1 MANYTIGLTGLTA
14 ATTALEV
21 IGNNIANAS
30 TEGYHRQ
37 RVELTTASGGSTGAD
52 VVGAGVDVAG
62 VTRLVNTLLEAEILR
77 QKSSYAEINQEL
89 SVMTSVET
97 TFGEFAE
104 GGGLNATIDKFFSAL
119 EGLAA
124 HPLESVYR
132 SDVVSAAEV
141 MSSEFQRLGNSI
153 EDLQTQ
159 IVMEAQTVG
168 DSVNSL
174 IAQIAELNGQIQ
186 NAEVSGAQAN
196 NLRDQRDQLI
206 TKLGQYVS
214 VNTQSRDY
222 GVVDVSIAGLPVVT
236 GTVTLGIY
244 VGVNDDGTL
253 GVFAE
258 GSRGRHLNI
267 KGGELGGLLALKN
280 DLLDDVAGNLD
291 TLAKAIIDA
300 VNQYQVQGLGA
311 DGSFTE
317 LTGWGVGD
325 GDLSSLDTP
334 VTDGAFYVRVT
345 NKETGEIERYEI
357 EVNVSGSPPD
367 TVESIAA
374 KINALAGVSAS
385 VISAQLHI
393 VSDQGYVFDFLPA
406 VLPEPTTTNFTAA
419 SPATVS
425 VAGVYEGNENQ
436 TLTFTVAGS
445 GSVGNGTMRL
455 DVTDEDGNL
464 VSTLNI
470 GAGYA
475 AGNALS
481 LGNGITVA
489 VSMGQFNA
497 GDNFEVDVF
506 ATTDT
511 SGFLAA
517 AGMNTFF
524 SGASASEMQ
533 VCSEIIRS
541 AGRVATAYGS
551 DLTDNT
557 AALRLAG
564 VQDEAVDSLDGM
576 TANEFYQRLVTD
588 VGQRVALLESR
599 QENVEAMLQ
608 NLENQ
613 RDEISGVDVNDEAAE
628 LMIFEKM
635 FQAMAKYLA
644 TLQNTMDIL
653 MNMV

>member
-37 RVELTTASGGSTGAD
+37 RVELTTASGGSTGVGAF
-52 VVGAGVDVAG
+52 GAGVDVAG
-62 VTRLVNTLLEAEILR
+62 VTRLVNTLLEGEILR

-104 GGGLNATIDKFFSAL
+104 GSGLNATIDEFFSAL

-141 MSSEFQRLGNSI
+141 MCSEFQRLGGSI

-159 IVMEAQTVG
+159 IVMEAETVG

-174 IAQIAELNGQIQ
+174 ITQIAELNGQIQ
-186 NAEVSGAQAN
+186 NAEVGGAHAN

-206 TKLGQYVS
+206 AELGQYVS
-214 VNTQSRDY
+214 VDTQSRDY

-236 GTVTLGIY
+236 GTITLGIH

-258 GSRGRHLNI
+258 DGQGRLLHTE
-267 KGGELGGLLALKN
+267 GGELGALLTLKNELLAE
-280 DLLDDVAGNLD
+280 VAGDLD

-300 VNQYQVQGLGA
+300 VNRHQVQGLGV

-325 GDLSSLDTP
+325 GTLSSLDTE

-345 NKETGEIERYEI
+345 NTATGDVERYEI
-357 EVNVSGSPPD
+357 EVDVSGSPPD

-374 KINALAGVSAS
+374 RINAVAGISAS
-385 VISAQLHI
+385 VISAQLHM
-393 VSDQGYVFDFLPA
+393 VSDQGYTFDFLPA

-419 SPATVS
+419 SPATAS
-425 VAGVYEGNENQ
+425 VAGVYEGDENQ

-464 VSTLNI
+464 VGTLNI
-470 GAGYA
+470 GEGYA
-475 AGNALS
+475 AGGTLN
-481 LGNGITVA
+481 LGDGITVA
-489 VSMGQFNA
+489 VSTGQFNA
-497 GDNFEVDVF
+497 GDSFEVDVF

-533 VCSEIIRS
+533 VCSEVIDS
-541 AGRVATAYGS
+541 TGRVATAYGS

-564 VQDEAVDSLDGM
+564 VQDEAVDSLGGM
-576 TANEFYQRLVTD
+576 TANEYYQRLVTD
-588 VGQRVALLESR
+588 VGQEVTLLESR

-613 RDEISGVDVNDEAAE
+613 RDETSGVDVNDEAAE
-628 LMIFEKM
+628 LMVYEKM
-635 FQAMAKYLA
+635 FQAMAKYLT

>member
-77 QKSSYAEINQEL
+77 QKSSYTEINQEL

-104 GGGLNATIDKFFSAL
+104 GSGLNATIDEFFSAL

-153 EDLQTQ
+153 EDLKTQ
-159 IVMEAQTVG
+159 IVMEAETVG

-174 IAQIAELNGQIQ
+174 ITQIAELNGQIQ

-236 GTVTLGIY
+236 GTVTLGIH

-280 DLLDDVAGNLD
+280 DLLDDVAANLD
-291 TLAKAIIDA
+291 TLAKAIIGA

-334 VTDGAFYVRVT
+334 VTDGVFNVRVT
-345 NKETGEIERYEI
+345 NEGTGEIERYEI

-393 VSDQGYVFDFLPA
+393 VSDQGYTFDFLPA
-406 VLPEPTTTNFTAA
+406 VLPEPTTTSFTAA
-419 SPATVS
+419 SPATVA

-475 AGNALS
+475 AGDALN

-489 VSMGQFNA
+489 VSMGQFNT

-533 VCSEIIRS
+533 VCREITNS

-551 DLTDNT
+551 DLTDNK
-557 AALRLAG
+557 AALWLVG

-576 TANEFYQRLVTD
+576 TPNEFYQRLVTD

-635 FQAMAKYLA
+635 FQAMAKYLT
-644 TLQNTMDIL
+644 TLQNTMEIL